1 MARPASALQAFKGAR
16 FYLSKGAAGLLDE
29 RKTENLA
36 KKVAQGSQLL
46 EDIDTVVMDLAIKQ
60 KKRLLDLDCSDFLT
74 HPRAA
79 ELLKLGVVVP
89 EMVQGVYSRL
99 IHKLEIGIQVA
110 KGKRILHTAPHHD
123 DIMLSYYGAMRD
135 LMPIN
140 DHYFVYVTSGFHSV
154 TNGYMLEVLDRATST
169 FLDKYQDLIF
179 NASHPEVISA
189 FVKAHKE
196 EKSREKE
203 MDVESVLGLRNII
216 QIWGVQSPEALSEQV
231 TWLNSFF
238 VKQQPG
244 DKSPGK
250 VQILKGAMRET
261 EADRLW
267 GMLGAPPSKVH
278 HLRSAFY
285 TDDFFTPLPTIEDDA
300 VPMVKLL
307 EEFHPDIVTVAYDP
321 EGTGPDTHY
330 KVLQVVAQALRM
342 KEGCEPLVWGYRN
355 VWFRFHMAESTAMI
369 PVNDE
374 GLMDMNDA
382 FLTCFSTQKAASF
395 PAPDYDGPFSEWSEL
410 SQRGQREELGIVL
423 GEEYF
428 ANHSDPKVRAS
439 TGYIFLKE
447 MPKSSFINGAQEL
460 KGRIEI

>member
-1 MARPASALQAFKGAR
+1 MARPASVLQAVKGAR
-16 FYLSKGAAGLLDE
+16 FYLSKGAAGLLEE
-29 RKTENLA
+29 RKTENLV
-36 KKVAQGSQLL
+36 KEVAQGSPLQ
-46 EDIDTVVMDLAIKQ
+46 ESIDTVVMDLSLKE
-60 KKRLLDLDCSDFLT
+60 KKRLLELNNSDFLT

-79 ELLKLGVVVP
+79 ELLKLGIAVP
-89 EMVQGVYSRL
+89 EMVKGVFTRL
-99 IHKLEIGIQVA
+99 VHKLERGVQVA

-140 DHYFVYVTSGFHSV
+140 DNYFVYVTSGFHSV
-154 TNGYMLEVLDRATST
+154 TNGYMLEVLSRATST
-169 FLDKYQDLIF
+169 FLDKYQGMIF
-179 NASHPEVISA
+179 NSSHHEVISA
-189 FVKAHKE
+189 FVQAHK

-203 MDVESVLGLRNII
+203 LEIETVLGLRNVI
-216 QIWGVQSPEALSEQV
+216 QIWDVQSVEALTEQV

-267 GMLGAPPSKVH
+267 GLLGVPPSTVH

-307 EEFHPDIVTVAYDP
+307 DQFNPDIVTVAFDP

-342 KEGCEPLVWGYRN
+342 QEGCEPLVWGYRN

-369 PVNDE
+369 PVDDE
-374 GLMDMNDA
+374 GLIDMNDA

-410 SQRGQREELGIVL
+410 SQRSQRQELGILL
-423 GEEYF
+423 GEDYF
-428 ANHSDPKVRAS
+428 FNHADSKIRAS

-447 MPKSSFINGAQEL
+447 MSKSSFINGAQEL
-460 KGRIEI
+460 KWRIEV